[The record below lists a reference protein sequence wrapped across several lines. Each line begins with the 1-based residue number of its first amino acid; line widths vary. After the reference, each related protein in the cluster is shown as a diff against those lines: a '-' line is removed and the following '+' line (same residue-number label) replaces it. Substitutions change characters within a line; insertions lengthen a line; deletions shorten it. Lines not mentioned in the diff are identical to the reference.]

1 MVNPPKRVN
10 PNPAKNQTLELYSVA
25 NSGTVEIFALYPSRN
40 EYWERFP
47 DVAIAVARELLADV
61 CVLTEIQ
68 AFRAESDAKQLFS
81 RYSSSETLLRVY
93 FETLRFHGLADG
105 LQYQESGELITQT
118 KGINIPI
125 STLLFSGEF
134 GLFSYNAYGY
144 SSLPAIETFLQMK
157 EQIENAP
164 HILHLEY
171 GRLPD
176 ELCITM
182 DTRYFSPKQCI
193 SYVQELCQTFGI
205 PLKIDSK
212 LARYIQ

>member
-1 MVNPPKRVN
+1 M
-10 PNPAKNQTLELYSVA
+10 
-25 NSGTVEIFALYPSRN
+25 EIFALYPSRN